1 MEVVCDTDKSGG
13 WRMKQQGAGERRMG
27 CEEKKQHS
35 VNIRENLGSEGDRE
49 RTAGGAGRD

>member
-35 VNIRENLGSEGDRE
+35 VNIREKLGSEGDRE